1 MAGDR
6 ADVSSRQLGVLVTC
20 ASGQNDNDCFIAYNM
35 HWVKHTFAL
44 PALPK
49 KKKWYRVMDTAEGI
63 LERAAAS
70 GKPEDGW
77 Y

>member
-1 MAGDR
+1 MY
-6 ADVSSRQLGVLVTC
+6 C

-63 LERAAAS
+63 LEKPQLLENQKTMVLKERS
-70 GKPEDGW
+70 ILLLIGK
-77 Y
+77 